1 MTMSKD
7 WYNTEFEENELESKH
22 RPPSVEYSFYTAVK
36 TGDMETVLQNCNAN
50 SFTHLE
56 GTGILSRNAVTNL
69 KYHFVVTAA
78 MLTRYCIDGGMESE
92 QAYRLSDFYILKMDS
107 CTTQQQIADL
117 HHIMAKDFTGKMA
130 LQKKSSVLSKPVMQ
144 CVDYIYTHIKERIT
158 IEDLACYTGLSQN
171 YLSRVFKQNL
181 GISISDYIRE
191 QKIEKATHLLR
202 YSDKSV
208 VDIANYLSFSSQSH
222 FIQVFENFTGL
233 TPKKYRDKYYK
244 SMWSSDRHFCRKLLG
259 TEVSGLKSQKTPSP
273 MVYPAR

>member
-7 WYNTEFEENELESKH
+7 WYNTEFEENELASKP
-22 RPPSVEYSFYTAVK
+22 RPPSVEYSFYTAVN
-36 TGDMETVLQNCNAN
+36 TVDMETVLQNCNAN
-50 SFTHLE
+50 SFTLLE
-56 GTGILSRNAVTNL
+56 GTGILSRNAGTIL
-69 KYHFVVTAA
+69 KYHFEVTAA
-78 MLTRYCIDGGMESE
+78 MRTRYCIDGGMESE

-117 HHIMAKDFTGKMA
+117 HHIKAKDFTGKKA

-244 SMWSSDRHFCRKLLG
+244 SMW
-259 TEVSGLKSQKTPSP
+259 
-273 MVYPAR
+273 